1 MILPKEKTKA
11 EIQSPETLVIYGP
24 PKIGKTTLLATL
36 DNFLILDFEKGSKKI
51 DALKL
56 EVNDLKELKEAGTE
70 IIKAGSPYTGVVA
83 DTVTQLEDWCEWAG
97 TEDYMNSIMGK
108 AFNSKQGQILPKS
121 EWKSV

>member
-51 DALKL
+51 DALNITQ
-56 EVNDLKELKEAGTE
+56 EEIDLIE
-70 IIKAGSPYTGVVA
+70 S
-83 DTVTQLEDWCEWAG
+83 TVKWT
-97 TEDYMNSIMGK
+97 
-108 AFNSKQGQILPKS
+108 
-121 EWKSV
+121 

>member
-24 PKIGKTTLLATL
+24 PKIGKTTLLAAL

-56 EVNDLKELKEAGTE
+56 EVNDLKDLKELVLKLLKLDHL
-70 IIKAGSPYTGVVA
+70 IQV
-83 DTVTQLEDWCEWAG
+83 
-97 TEDYMNSIMGK
+97 
-108 AFNSKQGQILPKS
+108 
-121 EWKSV
+121 